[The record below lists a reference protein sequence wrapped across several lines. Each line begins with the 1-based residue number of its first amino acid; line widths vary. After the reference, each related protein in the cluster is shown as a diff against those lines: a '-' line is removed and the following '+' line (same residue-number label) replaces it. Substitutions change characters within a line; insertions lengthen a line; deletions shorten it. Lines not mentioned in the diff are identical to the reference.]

1 MEFSY
6 IFYLIGLKMA
16 HHPLIIILLIISFM
30 GILLSGLIFLDFET
44 APQKLWV
51 SQTSQTNY
59 HQIFFGKK
67 FGQYFRIDQ
76 MILRKEGDNTDLW
89 QKEYVDKIFKVQQK
103 ITSAKIDFLNTKW
116 SIDDLCYKPVSGKGC
131 MITSPTNFWKEDY
144 EKFKEEKDL
153 KIVSKC
159 LQSLGEDT
167 MPCFDKIGTP
177 VQLDAI
183 FGAQGC
189 EGDEKVTDCS
199 ICNKTAKALSVTF
212 LLNNDYFTN
221 KAAEK
226 WEKEVLQKEI
236 LEFNQKEE
244 ENKSGLKLYYMLE
257 RSVTDELEIENE
269 QNISVVVASYL
280 VMFVYI
286 AIMMGEFPSLILSR
300 ILVGVGGIII
310 VALSTLGSFSIV
322 SMIGVKQSL
331 ISAEVVPFLVL
342 AIGVDNMFIITGAR
356 DRIAKEENNKENPK
370 PNDIQLALALKEVG
384 ASITTAAFGEFL
396 SFLVGFLTDIP
407 ALQSFCLCAAFAVLI
422 NYFLQMTAFVCCI
435 ALDDLRVARR
445 RYDILPCLT
454 IPISKEVKHSEGKII
469 LQNFLSEKYY
479 NFILSTPCL
488 VITIVIYIIMT
499 VVSVVAVVSFPLGL
513 NQQTT
518 VTQDGD
524 LFNYF
529 RTQEKYVDI
538 GSPAYIILYNID
550 YNNKKNLELIDEM
563 SDYIAA
569 LDSVQPPVYSWYK
582 DFYKFMYQSYYRHC
596 NEHYNELI
604 NQPLADQVKEFL
616 KIKVDSS
623 CCKNDGL
630 CGEPYVSDIAFND
643 KGEIE
648 ASRFRFYH
656 VALNEQ
662 QKFVKSVLQTNSVT
676 EKFKDK
682 FILMDGKS
690 KENNFEINGKKVT
703 INTAFPYSLF
713 YVYYDQ
719 YLFIRGITV
728 QNLLIGFA
736 TIFLAVQFA
745 TSIRA
750 SLIVVLFVLS
760 NVMHLIGI
768 LFLANYLP
776 DFTIDLN
783 AISAVN
789 IVVALGLSV
798 EFCVHTIIFYIKS
811 PSIHKKD
818 KVKYSL
824 KNVGVSV
831 FIGILTTKFI
841 GVFVLFFAPSKVFQ
855 VYYFRM
861 YFFLI
866 VVGFFHGFVLLPLFL
881 SHVNI
886 VENKSIGLE
895 NIHREKLIESTYSSK
910 RDTIKLQ
917 NE

>member
-6 IFYLIGLKMA
+6 LFYWIGLKMA
-16 HHPLIIILLIISFM
+16 HHPIIIMLLIISFM
-30 GILLSGLIFLDFET
+30 SILMSGLIFLDFET

-67 FGQYFRIDQ
+67 FGQYFRINQ

-89 QKEYVDKIFKVQQK
+89 QKEYVDKIFKIQEKV
-103 ITSAKIDFLNTKW
+103 TSSKFDFLNTQW
-116 SIDDLCYKPVSGKGC
+116 SIDDLCYKPVSGRGC

-177 VQLDAI
+177 IQLDAI

-212 LLNNDYFTN
+212 LLNNDFFTN

-226 WEKEVLQKEI
+226 WEKEILQKEI
-236 LEFNQKEE
+236 SEFNKREE
-244 ENKSGLKLYYMLE
+244 EEKSGLKLYYMLE

-269 QNISVVVASYL
+269 QNVSVVVASYL
-280 VMFVYI
+280 VMFLYI

-300 ILVGVGGIII
+300 ILVGVGGIIV
-310 VALSTLGSFSIV
+310 VALSTLGAFSIV
-322 SMIGVKQSL
+322 SMLGVKQSL

-356 DRIAKEENNKENPK
+356 DRIAKKENNSDNPK
-370 PNDIQLALALKEVG
+370 SNDIQIALTLKEVG

-422 NYFLQMTAFVCCI
+422 NYFLQMSVFVCCV
-435 ALDDLRVARR
+435 ALDDLRVASR
-445 RYDILPCLT
+445 RYDVLPCLT
-454 IPISKEVKHSEGKII
+454 VPLAREVKHSEGKTI

-479 NFILSTPCL
+479 NCILSTPCL
-488 VITIVIYIIMT
+488 VITIVIYILMT
-499 VVSVVAVVSFPLGL
+499 AISIAALFSFPLGL

-518 VTQDGD
+518 VTQNGD

-529 RTQEKYVDI
+529 KTQEKYVDI
-538 GSPAYIILYNID
+538 GSPAYIVLYNID
-550 YNNKKNLELIDEM
+550 NNNKENLKLIDEM

-569 LDSVQPPVYSWYK
+569 LDTVQPPVYSWYK

-596 NEHYNELI
+596 NEHYDELI
-604 NQPLADQVKEFL
+604 NQPLADQVREFL

-656 VALNEQ
+656 VALTDQE
-662 QKFVKSVLQTNSVT
+662 KFVNSVLQTNAVAD
-676 EKFKDK
+676 KFKDK
-682 FILMDGKS
+682 FILMEGKT
-690 KENNFEINGKKVT
+690 KENNFEINGKKVS
-703 INTAFPYSLF
+703 INAAFPYSLF

-736 TIFLAVQFA
+736 AIFLAVQFA
-745 TSIRA
+745 TSIKA
-750 SLIVVLFVLS
+750 SLVVVLFVLS
-760 NVMHLIGI
+760 NIIHLIGI
-768 LFLANYLP
+768 LYLANYIP

-811 PSIHKKD
+811 PFNRKHE
-818 KVKYSL
+818 KVKDSL

-831 FIGILTTKFI
+831 LIGIITTKFI

-861 YFFLI
+861 YFCLI
-866 VVGFFHGFVLLPLFL
+866 IVGFFHGFVLLPLFL
-881 SHVNI
+881 THINI
-886 VENKSIGLE
+886 GVKKRIKIE
-895 NIHREKLIESTYSSK
+895 NIHREKLIDSAFTSK
-910 RDTIKLQ
+910 RETLQ
-917 NE
+917 IDQ

>member
-1 MEFSY
+1 MEFTY
-6 IFYLIGLKMA
+6 IFYWIGLKTS
-16 HHPLIIILLIISFM
+16 HHPVIIMAIIICLM
-30 GILLSGLIFLDFET
+30 GILLSGLMFLDFET
-44 APQKLWV
+44 EPQKLWV

-67 FGQYFRIDQ
+67 FGQYFRINQ

-89 QKEYVDKIFKVQQK
+89 QKEYIDKIFEIQQK
-103 ITSAKIDFLNTKW
+103 ITSANIEFLNTKW

-177 VQLDAI
+177 IQLDAI

-189 EGDEKVTDCS
+189 EGDEIITDCS
-199 ICNKTAKALSVTF
+199 VCNKTAKALSVTF

-236 LEFNQKEE
+236 LEFNKRE
-244 ENKSGLKLYYMLE
+244 ENNKTGLKLYYMLE

-280 VMFVYI
+280 VMFLYI
-286 AIMMGEFPSLILSR
+286 AIMMGEFPSIILSR
-300 ILVGVGGIII
+300 ILVGLGGIIV
-310 VALSTLGSFSIV
+310 VALSTLGAFSIV
-322 SMIGVKQSL
+322 SMLGIKQSL

-356 DRIAKEENNKENPK
+356 DRIAKSENRKERQK
-370 PNDIQLALALKEVG
+370 PNDVQIALALKEVG
-384 ASITTAAFGEFL
+384 PSITTAAFGEFL

-422 NYFLQMTAFVCCI
+422 NYFLQMTVFVCCV
-435 ALDDLRVARR
+435 ALDDLRIESR
-445 RYDILPCLT
+445 RYDILPCLS
-454 IPISKEVKHSEGKII
+454 IPIYKDIKHSEGKIT
-469 LQNFLSEKYY
+469 LQKFLSEKYY
-479 NFILSTPCL
+479 DFILKMP
-488 VITIVIYIIMT
+488 VIIISIIIYLAMT
-499 VVSVVAVVSFPLGL
+499 VCSIIALINLPLGL

-518 VTQDGD
+518 VTQNGD

-529 RTQEKYVDI
+529 KTQEKYVDI
-538 GSPAYIILYNID
+538 GSPAYIVLYNID

-563 SDYIAA
+563 SDYLAA

-582 DFYKFMYQSYYRHC
+582 DFSKFMYQSYYRHC

-604 NQPLADQVKEFL
+604 NQPLADQVREFL

-623 CCKNDGL
+623 CCKIDGL
-630 CGEPYVSDIAFND
+630 CGEPYVSDISFND

-656 VALNEQ
+656 VALTDQE
-662 QKFVKSVLQTNSVT
+662 KYVKSVLQTNAVAN
-676 EKFKDK
+676 KFKDK
-682 FILMDGKS
+682 FILMEGKS
-690 KENNFEINGKKVT
+690 KEDNFEINGKKVS
-703 INTAFPYSLF
+703 INAAFPYSLF

-719 YLFIRGITV
+719 YLFIRGISL

-745 TSIRA
+745 TNILA
-750 SLIVVLFVLS
+750 SLVVVFFVLS
-760 NVMHLIGI
+760 NVFHLIGMLY
-768 LFLANYLP
+768 LFNFIP

-798 EFCVHTIIFYIKS
+798 EFCVHIIIFYIKS
-811 PSIHKKD
+811 PFND
-818 KVKYSL
+818 TRQKVKDSL
-824 KNVGVSV
+824 TNVGVSV
-831 FIGILTTKFI
+831 LIGIITTKFI
-841 GVFVLFFAPSKVFQ
+841 GVFVLYFAPSKVFQ
-855 VYYFRM
+855 IYYFRM
-861 YFFLI
+861 YFLLI

-881 SHVNI
+881 TFVNI
-886 VENKSIGLE
+886 DRNKKNIRLE
-895 NIHREKLIESTYSSK
+895 TIKEDRLIEDSQLDSK
-910 RDTIKLQ
+910 RESVQ
-917 NE
+917 Q